1 MDTADPDPAGFRHE
15 AFVYRD
21 DEQYLRGT
29 AGYVREGLD
38 AQEAVLVAA
47 VGPRLGLLREEFGAR
62 AADVEF
68 LDLARLGRNPGR
80 ILPMWQDWIERNAG
94 NGRGLR
100 GVCEPPMA
108 GRGADELLE
117 CTLHE
122 QLLNTA
128 FERGPAWSLLCPYDA
143 GRLAADVV
151 EAARRTHPLVFGAGR
166 PLPDAAR
173 RHSAADVDAAD
184 LETARAEA
192 ADLDAADIEAVFGSP
207 LPEPDAADVVVSFDF
222 DFGTLDRVRAAVR
235 KFAPGLGFDAAGILD
250 LALVASE
257 LAANSVRHGGG
268 AGSFRLWRQ
277 GPRTVCEVRDRG
289 LITDPL
295 VGLRRPDFRKS
306 TGGAGL
312 WTVNQICD
320 LVSIRSDAEHG
331 TVVRAQFAV
340 G

>member
-1 MDTADPDPAGFRHE
+1 
-15 AFVYRD
+15 
-21 DEQYLRGT
+21 
-29 AGYVREGLD
+29 
-38 AQEAVLVAA
+38 
-47 VGPRLGLLREEFGAR
+47 
-62 AADVEF
+62 
-68 LDLARLGRNPGR
+68 
-80 ILPMWQDWIERNAG
+80 
-94 NGRGLR
+94 
-100 GVCEPPMA
+100 MA

-151 EAARRTHPLVFGAGR
+151 EGARHTHPLVFEDGR
-166 PLPDAAR
+166 RLPDVAH
-173 RHSAADVDAAD
+173 RHSAADI
-184 LETARAEA
+184 EA
-192 ADLDAADIEAVFGSP
+192 ARTQAVDIAAVFGSP
-207 LPEPDAADVVVSFDF
+207 LPEPDAADVVASFDF

-235 KFAPGLGFDAAGILD
+235 EFAPGLGFDAAGILD
-250 LALVASE
+250 LALVVSE

-289 LITDPL
+289 VITDPL